1 MKMIQSIKFDLKLRF
16 IYTTNMFT
24 STTDEVRNKHVLIL
38 NNELNNTK
46 LSRQIEK
53 HIYNTTIQ
61 SSKQKHIVRKWDN
74 FLFKELYV
82 SKIRSFYSNICKTS
96 YVKNPD
102 FKDKILTGE
111 ILPKDIG
118 NLSVYDVYPDN
129 WSELLDKKIKRDK
142 LKYEMK
148 PQAMTDQFKCRK
160 CGSRSCSYYEVQTR
174 SADEPMT
181 QFISCLDCG
190 NRWKQ

>member
-1 MKMIQSIKFDLKLRF
+1 
-16 IYTTNMFT
+16 MFN
-24 STTDEVRNKHVLIL
+24 STKDEIRNKHVEIL
-38 NNELNNTK
+38 NIEIGSER
-46 LSRQIEK
+46 LSRDIEK
-53 HIYNTTIQ
+53 QLYNSTVTIA
-61 SSKQKHIVRKWDN
+61 KNKCIIRKWSN
-74 FLFKELYV
+74 PLFHKLYV
-82 SKIRSFYSNICKTS
+82 SKIRSFYSNINKSS
-96 YVKNPD
+96 YVQNPD
-102 FKDKILTGE
+102 FKDKILNG
-111 ILPKDIG
+111 DIKVEDIN
-118 NLSVYDVYPDN
+118 NLSVYDIYPEN

-160 CGSRSCSYYEVQTR
+160 CNSRSCSYYEVQTR

>member
-1 MKMIQSIKFDLKLRF
+1 
-16 IYTTNMFT
+16 MFT
-24 STTDEVRNKHVLIL
+24 SNNDEVRNKHVSII
-38 NNELNNTK
+38 NKELNNMS
-46 LSRQIEK
+46 LSRNIEK
-53 HIYNTTIQ
+53 YLYNAC
-61 SSKQKHIVRKWDN
+61 IVSAKDKCIIRKWEN
-74 FLFKELYV
+74 PIFKELYI
-82 SKIRSFYSNICKTS
+82 SKIRSFYSNICSSS
-96 YVKNPD
+96 YIQNPD
-102 FKDKILTGE
+102 FKDRIVEGTIK
-111 ILPKDIG
+111 PVDIAS
-118 NLSVYDVYPDN
+118 LSVYDIYPEN

>member
-1 MKMIQSIKFDLKLRF
+1 MS
-16 IYTTNMFT
+16 T
-24 STTDEVRNKHVLIL
+24 SYNDPVRKKHVDIL
-38 NNELNNTK
+38 KSQLKNES
-46 LSRQIEK
+46 LSRKVEQQLF
-53 HIYNTTIQ
+53 NSTIDYAK
-61 SSKQKHIVRKWDN
+61 SKNYTRKWKN
-74 FLFKELYV
+74 VLFKELYV
-82 SKIRSFYSNICKTS
+82 SKIRSFYSNISKDS
-96 YVKNPD
+96 YIQNPH
-102 FKDKILTGE
+102 FKQKILKGE
-111 ILPKDIG
+111 IQVTDIPG
-118 NLSVYDVYPDN
+118 LTAFDVYPEN

-148 PQAMTDQFKCRK
+148 PKAMTDQFKCRK

>member
-1 MKMIQSIKFDLKLRF
+1 MS
-16 IYTTNMFT
+16 T
-24 STTDEVRNKHVLIL
+24 SYNDPVRKKHVDIL
-38 NNELNNTK
+38 KSQLKNES
-46 LSRQIEK
+46 LSRKVEQQLF
-53 HIYNTTIQ
+53 NSTIDYAK
-61 SSKQKHIVRKWDN
+61 SKNYTRKWKN
-74 FLFKELYV
+74 VLFKELYV
-82 SKIRSFYSNICKTS
+82 SKIRSFYSNISKDS
-96 YVKNPD
+96 YIQNPH
-102 FKDKILTGE
+102 FQQKILKGE
-111 ILPKDIG
+111 IQVTDIPG
-118 NLSVYDVYPDN
+118 LTAFDVYPEN

-148 PQAMTDQFKCRK
+148 PTAMTDQFKCRK

>member
-1 MKMIQSIKFDLKLRF
+1 
-16 IYTTNMFT
+16 MFT
-24 STTDEVRNKHVLIL
+24 SNNDEFRNKHVQTL
-38 NNELNNTK
+38 NTELNNIS

-53 HIYNTTIQ
+53 QLYNSAI
-61 SSKQKHIVRKWDN
+61 SIAKEKYINRKWDN
-74 FLFKELYV
+74 VLFKELYI
-82 SKIRSFYSNICKTS
+82 SKIRSFYSNISKDS
-96 YVKNPD
+96 YIDNPN
-102 FKDKILTGE
+102 FKKKLITGKINIDDLN
-111 ILPKDIG
+111 K
-118 NLSVYDVYPDN
+118 LSVYDIYPEN

-142 LKYEMK
+142 LKYETK

-174 SADEPMT
+174 SPDEPMT